1 MRRLK
6 TPIFQVIYFQTKQQG
21 GIMKTIAIAT
31 AAIFTAGFFI
41 SCGPTYVRGSE
52 MEELDD
58 YAMSTGLDKRDLEQL
73 FDENIKSFMDSAIVQ
88 RWKAAPEPPIV
99 SLFPIANETSEHVR
113 DQLDALLSK
122 METKLIN
129 SGVATVVDH
138 ARQGE
143 LIAEVKKQQ
152 GGAFDEAHSAQVGRQ
167 LGAKY
172 FLTGKVHDSAERT
185 DDERRVQYFLFMKVV
200 DVETGVV
207 GWQNE
212 ADLTKG
218 LVD

>member
-1 MRRLK
+1 MKKL
-6 TPIFQVIYFQTKQQG
+6 VILMTTILFG
-21 GIMKTIAIAT
+21 GLLA
-31 AAIFTAGFFI
+31 

-52 MEELDD
+52 MKELDD

-73 FDENIKSFMDSAIVQ
+73 FDENIKSLLESAVVEK
-88 RWKAAPEPPIV
+88 WKAAPEPPVV

-129 SGVATVVDH
+129 SGVATVVDR
-138 ARQGE
+138 AQQDQ
-143 LIAEVKKQQ
+143 LIAEVKRQQ
-152 GGAFDEAHSAQVGRQ
+152 GGAFDETHSAQVGRQ

-200 DVETGVV
+200 EVETAVV
-207 GWQNE
+207 RWQNE
-212 ADLTKG
+212 ANLTKG

>member
-1 MRRLK
+1 
-6 TPIFQVIYFQTKQQG
+6 
-21 GIMKTIAIAT
+21 MKTLAILTAT
-31 AAIFTAGFFI
+31 VLFAGLFS

-58 YAMSTGLDKRDLEQL
+58 YAMSTGLDKRDLEKL
-73 FDENIKSFMDSAIVQ
+73 FDENIKSLMESDIVKK
-88 RWKAAPEPPIV
+88 WKAMEEPPVV

-122 METKLIN
+122 METDLIG
-129 SGVATVVDH
+129 SGVALVVDR
-138 ARQGE
+138 ARQDQ

-185 DDERRVQYFLFMKVV
+185 EDERRVQYFLFMKVV
-200 DVETGVV
+200 ELETSLVR
-207 GWQNE
+207 WQNE